1 MKSRVRLS
9 SMSVSVLFIIGFAV
23 LFFFASEWYSNRLKL
38 ENLAYRERILHNE
51 LEHLEV
57 EGKWTLDYLKIEKA
71 LTYMLGDRLSEVS
84 SRILAEHLW
93 QISQSYSL
101 DPLII
106 LAVVKQESRG
116 NPLARGRFQTGKFSG
131 ALGLMQI
138 KLETA
143 KKMGNRFGLVIESE
157 DDLMRPE
164 VNVVLGS
171 AYLIRLI
178 GKYGNLREAL
188 VAYNLG
194 HTAVD
199 KLLEKNAPLPT
210 VYYEGVI
217 AKYKDLVAHCSF

>member
-1 MKSRVRLS
+1 MKNSVRLS
-9 SMSVSVLFIIGFAV
+9 SMGVSILLVLCFAV
-23 LFFFASEWYSNRLKL
+23 LFTFANEWYSNRVKL
-38 ENLAYRERILHNE
+38 ENLTYRERQLHND

-57 EGKWTLDYLKIEKA
+57 VGKWTLDYVKIEKA
-71 LTYMLGDRLSEVS
+71 LTYMLGDRISEVS
-84 SRILAEHLW
+84 FRILAEQLW

-116 NPLARGRFQTGKFSG
+116 NPMARGRFQSGRFSG

-143 KKMGNRFGLVIESE
+143 TKMGRRFGLIVESE
-157 DDLMRPE
+157 EDLMRPD
-164 VNVVLGS
+164 VNVVVGS

-194 HTAVD
+194 HSAVD
-199 KLLEKNAPLPT
+199 KLLEKSAPLPT
-210 VYYEGVI
+210 SYYEGVI

>member
-1 MKSRVRLS
+1 MKNSVRLS
-9 SMSVSVLFIIGFAV
+9 SMGVSILFIIIFAV
-23 LFFFASEWYSNRLKL
+23 FFTFASEWYSNRVKL
-38 ENLAYRERILHNE
+38 ENLAYRERLLHND

-57 EGKWTLDYLKIEKA
+57 VGKWTLDYVKIEKA
-71 LTYMLGDRLSEVS
+71 LTYMLGDRISEVS
-84 SRILAEHLW
+84 FRILAEQLW

-106 LAVVKQESRG
+106 LAVVAQESRG
-116 NPLARGRFQTGKFSG
+116 NPMARGRFQSGRFSG

-143 KKMGNRFGLVIESE
+143 TKMGRRFGLIVESE
-157 DDLMRPE
+157 EDLMRPE
-164 VNVVLGS
+164 VNVVVGS

-194 HTAVD
+194 HSAVD
-199 KLLEKNAPLPT
+199 RLLEKSAPLPT
-210 VYYEGVI
+210 SYYEGVI
-217 AKYKDLVAHCSF
+217 ARYKDLVKHSSF

>member
-1 MKSRVRLS
+1 
-9 SMSVSVLFIIGFAV
+9 MSVSVLLIIGFAV
-23 LFFFASEWYSNRLKL
+23 LFTFASEWYSNRVKL
-38 ENLAYRERILHNE
+38 ENLAYQERILHNDM
-51 LEHLEV
+51 EHLEV
-57 EGKWTLDYLKIEKA
+57 VGKWTLDYVKIEKA
-71 LTYMLGDRLSEVS
+71 LTYLLGDRLSEVS
-84 SRILAEHLW
+84 FRILTEQLW

-101 DPLII
+101 DPLMI
-106 LAVVKQESRG
+106 LAVVAQESRG

-143 KKMGNRFGLVIESE
+143 RAMGRKFGLVIDNE

-164 VNVVLGS
+164 VNVAVGS

-178 GKYGNLREAL
+178 GKYGKWREAL

-210 VYYEGVI
+210 FYYEGVV
-217 AKYKDLVAHCSF
+217 AKYKDLVNHCSF

>member
-1 MKSRVRLS
+1 MKNSVRLS
-9 SMSVSVLFIIGFAV
+9 AMSVTVLFIIGFAV
-23 LFFFASEWYSNRLKL
+23 LFFFASEWYSNRGKL
-38 ENLAYRERILHNE
+38 EKLACQERILDIYMDHV
-51 LEHLEV
+51 EV
-57 EGKWTLDYLKIEKA
+57 VGKWTLDYVKIEKA
-71 LTYMLGDRLSEVS
+71 LTYMLGDRISEVS
-84 SRILAEHLW
+84 FRILAEHLW

-106 LAVVKQESRG
+106 LAVVAQESRG

-143 KKMGNRFGLVIESE
+143 KKIGRRFGLVIENE
-157 DDLMRPE
+157 NDLMQPD
-164 VNVVLGS
+164 VNVVVGS

-210 VYYEGVI
+210 TYYEGVVRR
-217 AKYKDLVAHCSF
+217 YKDLVAHCSY

>member
-1 MKSRVRLS
+1 
-9 SMSVSVLFIIGFAV
+9 MSVSVLLIIGFAV
-23 LFFFASEWYSNRLKL
+23 LFTFASEWYSNRVKL
-38 ENLAYRERILHNE
+38 ENLAYQERILHNDM
-51 LEHLEV
+51 EHLEV
-57 EGKWTLDYLKIEKA
+57 VGKWTLDYVKIEKA
-71 LTYMLGDRLSEVS
+71 LTYLLGDRLSEVS
-84 SRILAEHLW
+84 FRILTEQLW

-101 DPLII
+101 DPLMI
-106 LAVVKQESRG
+106 LAVVAQESRG

-143 KKMGNRFGLVIESE
+143 RAIGRKFGLVIDNE

-164 VNVVLGS
+164 VNVAVGS

-178 GKYGNLREAL
+178 GKYGKWREAL

-210 VYYEGVI
+210 FYYEGVV
-217 AKYKDLVAHCSF
+217 AKYKDLVNHCSF

>member
-1 MKSRVRLS
+1 MKSSVRLS
-9 SMSVSVLFIIGFAV
+9 SMSVSVLLIIGFGV
-23 LFFFASEWYSNRLKL
+23 LFTFASEWYSNRVKL
-38 ENLAYRERILHNE
+38 EKLAYRERILHNDM
-51 LEHLEV
+51 EHLEV
-57 EGKWTLDYLKIEKA
+57 VGKWTLDYVKIEKA
-71 LTYMLGDRLSEVS
+71 LTYMLGDRISEVS
-84 SRILAEHLW
+84 FRILTEQLW

-101 DPLII
+101 DPLMI
-106 LAVVKQESRG
+106 LAVVAQESRG

-143 KKMGNRFGLVIESE
+143 RAMGRKFGLVIESE

-164 VNVVLGS
+164 VNVAVGS

-178 GKYGNLREAL
+178 GKYGKWREAL

-210 VYYEGVI
+210 FYYEGVV
-217 AKYKDLVAHCSF
+217 AKYKDLVNHCSL

>member
-1 MKSRVRLS
+1 
-9 SMSVSVLFIIGFAV
+9 MSVSVLLIIGFAV
-23 LFFFASEWYSNRLKL
+23 LFTFASEWYSNRVKL
-38 ENLAYRERILHNE
+38 ENLAYQERILHNDM
-51 LEHLEV
+51 EHLEV
-57 EGKWTLDYLKIEKA
+57 VGKWTLDYVKIEKA
-71 LTYMLGDRLSEVS
+71 LTYLLGDRLSEVS
-84 SRILAEHLW
+84 FRILTEQLW

-101 DPLII
+101 DPLMI
-106 LAVVKQESRG
+106 LAVVAQESRG

-143 KKMGNRFGLVIESE
+143 RAMGRKFGLVIDNE

-164 VNVVLGS
+164 VNVAVGS

-178 GKYGNLREAL
+178 GKYGKWREAL

-210 VYYEGVI
+210 FYYEGVV
-217 AKYKDLVAHCSF
+217 AKYKDLVNHCSL

>member
-1 MKSRVRLS
+1 MKSSVRLS
-9 SMSVSVLFIIGFAV
+9 SMSVSVLLIIGFAV
-23 LFFFASEWYSNRLKL
+23 LFTFASEWYSNRVKL
-38 ENLAYRERILHNE
+38 ENLAYQERILHNDM
-51 LEHLEV
+51 EHLEV
-57 EGKWTLDYLKIEKA
+57 VGKWTLDYVKIEKA
-71 LTYMLGDRLSEVS
+71 LTYMLGDRLPEVS
-84 SRILAEHLW
+84 FRILAENLW

-106 LAVVKQESRG
+106 LAVVAQESRG

-143 KKMGNRFGLVIESE
+143 KSMGSRFGLVIETE

-164 VNVVLGS
+164 VNVVVGS

-178 GKYGNLREAL
+178 GKYGHLREAL

-194 HTAVD
+194 HSAVD

-210 VYYEGVI
+210 VYYEGVV

>member
-1 MKSRVRLS
+1 
-9 SMSVSVLFIIGFAV
+9 MSVSVLLIIGFAV
-23 LFFFASEWYSNRLKL
+23 LFTFASEWYSNRVKL
-38 ENLAYRERILHNE
+38 ENLAYQERILHNDM
-51 LEHLEV
+51 EHLEV
-57 EGKWTLDYLKIEKA
+57 VGKWTLDYVKIEKA
-71 LTYMLGDRLSEVS
+71 LTYLLGDRLSEVS
-84 SRILAEHLW
+84 FRILTEQLW
-93 QISQSYSL
+93 QIAQSYSL
-101 DPLII
+101 DPLMI
-106 LAVVKQESRG
+106 LAVVAQESRG

-143 KKMGNRFGLVIESE
+143 RAMGRKFGLVIDNE

-164 VNVVLGS
+164 VNVAVGS

-178 GKYGNLREAL
+178 GKYGKWREAL

-210 VYYEGVI
+210 FYYEGVV
-217 AKYKDLVAHCSF
+217 AKYKDLVNHCSF

>member
-1 MKSRVRLS
+1 MKSSVRLS
-9 SMSVSVLFIIGFAV
+9 SMSVSVLLIIGFGV
-23 LFFFASEWYSNRLKL
+23 LFTFASEWYSNRLKL
-38 ENLAYRERILHNE
+38 ENLAYRERTLHSD

-57 EGKWTLDYLKIEKA
+57 VGKWTLDYVKIEKA
-71 LTYMLGDRLSEVS
+71 LTYMLGDRLPEVS
-84 SRILAEHLW
+84 FRILAENLW

>member
-1 MKSRVRLS
+1 VKNSVRLS
-9 SMSVSVLFIIGFAV
+9 SMGVSILFIIIFAV
-23 LFFFASEWYSNRLKL
+23 FFTFASEWYSNRAKL
-38 ENLAYRERILHNE
+38 ENLAYRERILHND

-57 EGKWTLDYLKIEKA
+57 VGKWTLDYVKIEKA
-71 LTYMLGDRLSEVS
+71 LTYMLGDRISEVS
-84 SRILAEHLW
+84 FRILAEQLW

-106 LAVVKQESRG
+106 LAVVAQESRG
-116 NPLARGRFQTGKFSG
+116 NPMARGRFQSGRFSG

-143 KKMGNRFGLVIESE
+143 TKMGRRFGLVVENE
-157 DDLMRPE
+157 EDLMRPD
-164 VNVVLGS
+164 VNVVVGS

-194 HTAVD
+194 HGAVD
-199 KLLEKNAPLPT
+199 KLLEKSAPLPT
-210 VYYEGVI
+210 SYYEGVI

>member
-1 MKSRVRLS
+1 MKSSVRLS
-9 SMSVSVLFIIGFAV
+9 SMSVSVLLIIGFAV
-23 LFFFASEWYSNRLKL
+23 LFTFASEWYSNRVKL
-38 ENLAYRERILHNE
+38 ENLAYQERILHNDM
-51 LEHLEV
+51 EHLEV
-57 EGKWTLDYLKIEKA
+57 VGKWTLDYVKIEKA
-71 LTYMLGDRLSEVS
+71 LTYLLGDRLSEVS
-84 SRILAEHLW
+84 FRILTEQLW

-101 DPLII
+101 DPLMI
-106 LAVVKQESRG
+106 LAVVAQESRG

-143 KKMGNRFGLVIESE
+143 RAMGRKFGLVIDNE

-164 VNVVLGS
+164 VNVAVGS

-178 GKYGNLREAL
+178 GKYGKWREAL

-210 VYYEGVI
+210 FYYEGVV
-217 AKYKDLVAHCSF
+217 AKYKDLVNHCSL

>member
-1 MKSRVRLS
+1 
-9 SMSVSVLFIIGFAV
+9 MSVSVLFIIGFAV

-57 EGKWTLDYLKIEKA
+57 VGKWTLDYLKIEKA

-217 AKYKDLVAHCSF
+217 AKYKDLVAHCLF

>member
-1 MKSRVRLS
+1 MKNSVRLS
-9 SMSVSVLFIIGFAV
+9 SMGVSILFIIIFAV
-23 LFFFASEWYSNRLKL
+23 FFTFASEWYSNKVEL
-38 ENLAYRERILHNE
+38 ENLAYRERLLHND

-57 EGKWTLDYLKIEKA
+57 VGKWTLDYVKIEKA
-71 LTYMLGDRLSEVS
+71 LTYMLGDRISEVS
-84 SRILAEHLW
+84 FRILAEQLW

-106 LAVVKQESRG
+106 LAVVAQESRG
-116 NPLARGRFQTGKFSG
+116 NPMARGRFQSGRFSG

-143 KKMGNRFGLVIESE
+143 TKMGRRFGLVVENE
-157 DDLMRPE
+157 EDLMRPD
-164 VNVVLGS
+164 VNVVVGS

-194 HTAVD
+194 HSAVD
-199 KLLEKNAPLPT
+199 KLLEKSAPLPT
-210 VYYEGVI
+210 SYYEGVI

>member
-1 MKSRVRLS
+1 MKSNVRISKLTFAIAL
-9 SMSVSVLFIIGFAV
+9 MLCFGGLGLFVSHWHAQQAELKELAV
-23 LFFFASEWYSNRLKL
+23 KES
-38 ENLAYRERILHNE
+38 ILRGE
-51 LEHLEV
+51 LEQLSAW
-57 EGKWTLDYLKIEKA
+57 GKWTIDYVKISRALDYLSQGR
-71 LTYMLGDRLSEVS
+71 LTEEQREMLTEQ
-84 SRILAEHLW
+84 IW
-93 QISQSYSL
+93 QISRSYAT
-101 DPLII
+101 DPLLI
-106 LAVVKQESRG
+106 LAVVAQESRG

-143 KKMGNRFGLVIESE
+143 KSMGSRFGLVIETE

-164 VNVVLGS
+164 VNVVVGS

-178 GKYGNLREAL
+178 GKYGHLREAL

-194 HTAVD
+194 HSAVD

-210 VYYEGVI
+210 VYYEGVV

>member
-1 MKSRVRLS
+1 MKSSVRLS
-9 SMSVSVLFIIGFAV
+9 AMSVSFLFIIGFAV
-23 LFFFASEWYSNRLKL
+23 LFFFASEWYSNSVKL
-38 ENLAYRERILHNE
+38 EKLAYKERILYNDMQ
-51 LEHLEV
+51 HLEV
-57 EGKWTLDYLKIEKA
+57 VGKWTLNYVKIEKA

-84 SRILAEHLW
+84 FRILAEHLW

-157 DDLMRPE
+157 EDLMRPE

-178 GKYGNLREAL
+178 GKYGNLREAV

-194 HTAVD
+194 HTAID

>member
-1 MKSRVRLS
+1 MKSSVRLS
-9 SMSVSVLFIIGFAV
+9 SMSVSVLLIIGFAV
-23 LFFFASEWYSNRLKL
+23 LFTFASEWYSNRVKL
-38 ENLAYRERILHNE
+38 ENLAYQERILHNDM
-51 LEHLEV
+51 EHLEV
-57 EGKWTLDYLKIEKA
+57 VGKWTLDYVKIEKA
-71 LTYMLGDRLSEVS
+71 LTYLLGDRLSEVS
-84 SRILAEHLW
+84 FRILTEQLW

-101 DPLII
+101 DPLMI
-106 LAVVKQESRG
+106 LAVVAQESRG
-116 NPLARGRFQTGKFSG
+116 NPLARGRLQTGKFSG

-143 KKMGNRFGLVIESE
+143 RAMGRKFGLVIDNE

-164 VNVVLGS
+164 VNVAVGS

-178 GKYGNLREAL
+178 GKYGKWREAL

-210 VYYEGVI
+210 FYYEGVV
-217 AKYKDLVAHCSF
+217 AKYKDLVNHCSF

>member
-1 MKSRVRLS
+1 MKSSVRLS
-9 SMSVSVLFIIGFAV
+9 SMAVSVLFVIGFAV
-23 LFFFASEWYSNRLKL
+23 LFTFASEWYSNRLKL
-38 ENLAYRERILHNE
+38 ENLTYRERTLHSD

-57 EGKWTLDYLKIEKA
+57 VGKWTLDYVKIEKA
-71 LTYMLGDRLSEVS
+71 LTYMLGDRLPEVS
-84 SRILAEHLW
+84 FRILAENLW

-106 LAVVKQESRG
+106 LAVVAQESRG

-143 KKMGNRFGLVIESE
+143 KSMGSRFGLVIETE

-164 VNVVLGS
+164 VNVVVGS

-178 GKYGNLREAL
+178 GKYGHLREAL

-194 HTAVD
+194 HSAVD

-210 VYYEGVI
+210 VYYEGVV

>member
-1 MKSRVRLS
+1 VKSSVRLS
-9 SMSVSVLFIIGFAV
+9 SMSVSVLLIIGFAV
-23 LFFFASEWYSNRLKL
+23 LFTFASEWYSNRVKL
-38 ENLAYRERILHNE
+38 ENLAYQERILHNDM
-51 LEHLEV
+51 EHLEV
-57 EGKWTLDYLKIEKA
+57 VGKWTLDYVKIEKA
-71 LTYMLGDRLSEVS
+71 LTYLLGDRLSEVS
-84 SRILAEHLW
+84 FRILTEQLW

-101 DPLII
+101 DPLMI
-106 LAVVKQESRG
+106 LAVVAQESRG

-143 KKMGNRFGLVIESE
+143 RAMGRKFGLVIDNE

-164 VNVVLGS
+164 VNVAVGS

-178 GKYGNLREAL
+178 GKYGKWREAL

-210 VYYEGVI
+210 FYYEGVV
-217 AKYKDLVAHCSF
+217 AKYKDLVNHCSF

>member
-1 MKSRVRLS
+1 MKSSVRLS
-9 SMSVSVLFIIGFAV
+9 SMAVSVLFVIGFAV
-23 LFFFASEWYSNRLKL
+23 LFTFASEWYSNRLKL
-38 ENLAYRERILHNE
+38 ENLAYRERTLHSD

-57 EGKWTLDYLKIEKA
+57 VGKWTLDYVKIEKA
-71 LTYMLGDRLSEVS
+71 LTYMLGDRLPEVS
-84 SRILAEHLW
+84 FRILAENLW

-106 LAVVKQESRG
+106 LAVVAQESRG

-143 KKMGNRFGLVIESE
+143 KSMGSRFGLVIETE

-164 VNVVLGS
+164 VNVVVGS

-178 GKYGNLREAL
+178 GKYVHLREAL

-194 HTAVD
+194 HSAVD

-210 VYYEGVI
+210 VYYEGVV

>member
-1 MKSRVRLS
+1 MKSSVRLS
-9 SMSVSVLFIIGFAV
+9 AMSVSFLFIIGFAV
-23 LFFFASEWYSNRLKL
+23 LFFFASEWYSNSVKL
-38 ENLAYRERILHNE
+38 EKLAYKERILYNDMQ
-51 LEHLEV
+51 HLEV
-57 EGKWTLDYLKIEKA
+57 VGKWTLNYVKIEKA

-84 SRILAEHLW
+84 FRILAEHLW

-157 DDLMRPE
+157 EDLMRPE

-210 VYYEGVI
+210 LYYEGVI

>member
-1 MKSRVRLS
+1 MKSSVRLS
-9 SMSVSVLFIIGFAV
+9 SMAVSVLFVIGFAV
-23 LFFFASEWYSNRLKL
+23 LFTFASEWYSNRLKL
-38 ENLAYRERILHNE
+38 ENLAYRERILHND

-57 EGKWTLDYLKIEKA
+57 VGKWTLNYVKIEKA
-71 LTYMLGDRLSEVS
+71 LTYMLGDRLPEVS
-84 SRILAEHLW
+84 FRILAENLW

-106 LAVVKQESRG
+106 LAVVAQESRG

-143 KKMGNRFGLVIESE
+143 KSMGSRFGLVIETE

-164 VNVVLGS
+164 VNVVVGS

-194 HTAVD
+194 HSAVD

-210 VYYEGVI
+210 VYYEGVV

>member
-1 MKSRVRLS
+1 
-9 SMSVSVLFIIGFAV
+9 MSVSVLFIIGFAV

-57 EGKWTLDYLKIEKA
+57 VGKWTLDYLKIEKA